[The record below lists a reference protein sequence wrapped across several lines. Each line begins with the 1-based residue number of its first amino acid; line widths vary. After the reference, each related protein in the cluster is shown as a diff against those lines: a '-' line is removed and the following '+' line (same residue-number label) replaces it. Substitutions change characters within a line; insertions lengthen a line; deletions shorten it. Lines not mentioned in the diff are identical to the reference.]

1 MHGVIPYP
9 QYQRLKKFH
18 RTVFIII
25 IVFGVLAILAPPF
38 VAHADIFGFYVPD
51 VYDDITENVNE
62 TNNILAKAFKFSRTS
77 PYSVVNSIPLTSQS
91 HGIAIAVRNASKTMA
106 LVVATLLLMVDFFR
120 KSINFEWSSK
130 WENILI
136 FLIKI
141 LVIKQV
147 VQNADTIVGYVYQ
160 MFDSINK
167 AATETSVNYLPNGN
181 TSTYTATIEQS
192 FVKQISKGWWD
203 FWYDKG
209 AGNVYDTYTYHISA
223 DAVRMFYPDAVIPST
238 TNFTSVDSFVDAFPS
253 PTEKINFFP
262 TWEMAKLQPLFLIM
276 KAIAYIVFVI
286 VIGRVFELSIYTIF
300 ADSKARAQYTQ
311 QIFSKLD
318 SLVNI
323 VNGESS
329 DAAKIRKAMVLV
341 MNMNIYAFSKDSR
354 AASGAVK
361 PVYNEQYDQSLYSSI
376 MLGYSVC
383 AGYAKAMQAILSSCG
398 IHIVTATSYNTKA
411 STGHAWNYVYMNG
424 AWYQVDATWEDNDSM
439 HYNAQDGSYQP
450 DVWVRDNTID
460 NFTDHFYLISDSRMD
475 YYDSQQSVSGMHQA
489 IYYYTNLINFP
500 VCNAN
505 YPSRSGY
512 ITADFT
518 DYRSDFTRKYSVTP
532 IVANAANAKFKL
544 VASNLEYNGMEQRPA
559 VRVVVNGR
567 VLSSYYF
574 TAAYPASSKAIGTYK
589 VKIKLRNGYSGS
601 KTLSYNITSKK
612 TKLSS
617 VKAGHGS
624 IKVKW
629 KKVKKQNTGYQIII
643 STNKNFKKGN
653 KKVLVKG
660 SKKSSKTVN
669 GLKSG
674 RKYFVK
680 VRTYKTVGGKK
691 IFSDWSNKKTVRVR

>member
-1 MHGVIPYP
+1 MKRNLYKRILSILLVVSMSVPVAGINSYAASTSLKQAPTASVSGDLVEAEDAFDDKDADVHGGVKLYEVDEVIEPGTQEY
-9 QYQRLKKFH
+9 YEI
-18 RTVFIII
+18 TGEDTEGTSVEE
-25 IVFGVLAILAPPF
+25 ILSDIQSNDSKALSVPSSAAGLNRDWYKYGSKYFYEKLNYGQKELYRDLYSYSLYLIGTIDDNSEMDANVKHSVVRSGGQNIKEYLSPGF
-38 VAHADIFGFYVPD
+38 RINNYGLTTSQASDAYDIFLYENPQFYFWD
-51 VYDDITENVNE
+51 YMT
-62 TNNILAKAFKFSRTS
+62 
-77 PYSVVNSIPLTSQS
+77 YSNSSSYP
-91 HGIAIAVRNASKTMA
+91 NDPTMW
-106 LVVATLLLMVDFFR
+106 F
-120 KSINFEWSSK
+120 
-130 WENILI
+130 
-136 FLIKI
+136 
-141 LVIKQV
+141 
-147 VQNADTIVGYVYQ
+147 
-160 MFDSINK
+160 
-167 AATETSVNYLPNGN
+167 
-181 TSTYTATIEQS
+181 
-192 FVKQISKGWWD
+192 
-203 FWYDKG
+203 
-209 AGNVYDTYTYHISA
+209 
-223 DAVRMFYPDAVIPST
+223 
-238 TNFTSVDSFVDAFPS
+238 
-253 PTEKINFFP
+253 
-262 TWEMAKLQPLFLIM
+262 
-276 KAIAYIVFVI
+276 
-286 VIGRVFELSIYTIF
+286 SIYTIF

-544 VASNLEYNGMEQRPA
+544 AKTNLEYNGMEQRPA

-574 TAAYPASSKAIGTYK
+574 TAAYPASSKAIGAYK